1 MIKVCAGCHGDYP
14 KNPDGSLLDLP
25 FDLCVSHEENITLT
39 NPNNKKKPFMKK
51 TKSHYPPTPSCIVL
65 KYPTFQL
72 ASLVVPL
79 KIQPRLASHH
89 WHYLR
94 LNFGVYPPSDTNDRE

>member
-25 FDLCVSHEENITLT
+25 FDLCVSHEENITQII
-39 NPNNKKKPFMKK
+39 KKPFMKK

-72 ASLVVPL
+72 ASLVVQL
-79 KIQPRLASHH
+79 KIQPRPASHH